1 VMQVFDSMVDDLR
14 SGDTLIANYDSS
26 LSIQLNYE
34 SLTVSDDENS
44 ITVADDNILQMLRA
58 FMEVY
63 VTAREEPLDLNY
75 DLLLNG
81 F

>member
-1 VMQVFDSMVDDLR
+1 MQVFDSMVDDLR

-26 LSIQLNYE
+26 LSFQLNYE
-34 SLTVSDDENS
+34 SLTISDDENS
-44 ITVADDNILQMLRA
+44 ITIPDDNILQMLRA